1 MKDMSNK
8 YEDNEIKYLLFNLC
22 NYQFNDRNK
31 KKINKFFSK
40 VIYPFNINLGRK
52 NQEIILVDKSTN
64 FFERL
69 FGQKA

>member
-40 VIYPFNINLGRK
+40 VILNLYH
-52 NQEIILVDKSTN
+52 
-64 FFERL
+64 
-69 FGQKA
+69 